1 MPREEIKS
9 MAHKPGVHVVPHKSS
24 GGSDWQVKR
33 EGAQRAS
40 GTYSTQAAAENA
52 GREIARNSSS
62 EFYLHNREGAIR
74 ERDSYGNDPFPP
86 KG

>member
-1 MPREEIKS
+1 

-24 GGSDWQVKR
+24 DGSDWQVKR

-40 GTYSTQAAAENA
+40 GTYDTQAEAESV
-52 GREIARNSSS
+52 GREIARNNNS
-62 EFYLHNREGAIR
+62 EFYLHNREGVIR